1 MALEQ
6 KVIAAATFEWPGERM
21 VAPELVIA
29 DSLESTVSGI
39 GGSALRVHLGG
50 DYPREIDPDVRP
62 RLDEQFADLRAP
74 VRRAIAKCGIH
85 TVRQA
90 LTVGWSTIMDAENVG
105 ESTVRTLR
113 EEVAKHC
120 PGMRLLRRPT
130 PAYLATF
137 CRDLSEVPVL
147 AVRAKNFGE
156 KPPSLQDVI
165 DQNEIAHQA
174 LPRLGWSHT
183 YALVKRFATEFLAA
197 RQQIKTATSK

>member
-29 DSLESTVSGI
+29 DSLKSTVTGI

-50 DYPREIDPDVRP
+50 DYPKEIDPDVRP
-62 RLDEQFADLRAP
+62 RLDEQFVDLRAP
-74 VRRAIAKCGIH
+74 VRMAIAKCGIH
-85 TVRQA
+85 TVRHA
-90 LTVGWSTIMDAENVG
+90 LTVGWSTIMDVENVG
-105 ESTVRTLR
+105 ESTVRTVR
-113 EEVAKHC
+113 EQVAKQC
-120 PGMRLLRRPT
+120 LGMRLLHRPS

-165 DQNEIAHQA
+165 DEKEEMRQKFPNINWSIMSVWAKKIA
-174 LPRLGWSHT
+174 
-183 YALVKRFATEFLAA
+183 VEFLAA
-197 RQQIKTATSK
+197 REQIKTANNK